1 MREVKKLDLC
11 GWDFFNHSC
20 GLVGLLP
27 LVLQIQIRERER
39 ERERE
44 RDGLVERAPTN
55 EGGKIK

>member
-1 MREVKKLDLC
+1 MVVGMREVKLDLC

-27 LVLQIQIRERER
+27 LVLQIQIREREM
-39 ERERE
+39 
-44 RDGLVERAPTN
+44 GWLRAPRN